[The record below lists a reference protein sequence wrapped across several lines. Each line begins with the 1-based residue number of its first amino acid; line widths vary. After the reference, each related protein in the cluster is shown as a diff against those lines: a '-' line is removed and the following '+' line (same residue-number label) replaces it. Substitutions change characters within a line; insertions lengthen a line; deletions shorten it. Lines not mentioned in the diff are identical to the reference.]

1 VSLPRAI
8 PSTLADQE
16 PTAYTVE
23 ELDFLMLAGQPSV
36 RFYRYAYV
44 PLKRIAVEDEPELRA
59 ERES

>member
-1 VSLPRAI
+1 MSLPRAI

-44 PLKRIAVEDEPELRA
+44 ALRRVSA
-59 ERES
+59 GVALRERES